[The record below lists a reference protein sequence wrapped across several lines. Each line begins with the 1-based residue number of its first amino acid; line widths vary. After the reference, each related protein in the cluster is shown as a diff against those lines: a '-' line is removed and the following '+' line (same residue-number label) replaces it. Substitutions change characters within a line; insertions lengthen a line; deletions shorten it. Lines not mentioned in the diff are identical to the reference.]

1 MELKSS
7 RSSAFLFF
15 ASAHHGIV
23 APRHTVYG
31 LLLCPEHPQVKEKV
45 GKRKEE
51 KGGGE
56 EQEDEKEEEGEEALG
71 GR

>member
-31 LLLCPEHPQVKEKV
+31 LLLRPEHPQVKEKV